1 MKHIRKSPLQTSPPP
16 PVASNRLEL
25 EPLDHPSM
33 TTLDLS
39 QASSAGGGVSMGGSS
54 TDGGH
59 QTGPGTVRRIEV
71 RPSPRPA
78 SPMAKPNTPGGTKG

>member
-39 QASSAGGGVSMGGSS
+39 QASSAGGGVSMGGS
-54 TDGGH
+54 DNFRLLVKCEFVDLY
-59 QTGPGTVRRIEV
+59 QQ
-71 RPSPRPA
+71 
-78 SPMAKPNTPGGTKG
+78 